1 MKLDIQL
8 FADGKVVIQTKLD
21 TSGFE
26 EGLDDMENGSMLS
39 KFIGVIK
46 EKLSNIGTAMSDAI
60 KKAGKGIKGLGKAI
74 KEVSKIALQSIAKF
88 TLGAIKLG
96 AILLTALPIVALL
109 GLGFLAVMEAIK
121 KVSNENQTIKN
132 DIKYIWFSIKT
143 AIQPAIDAIANGL
156 VKIINFLIQIVKYA
170 MAFANALAGRN
181 LFEKA
186 TPKAFAK
193 SMKDAEKSS
202 KGVAKNAK
210 EIKKQL
216 AGFDEMNVLQ
226 DNTAS
231 GGGASATPTD
241 FGTSFDASK
250 LDIELP
256 KWLQWIVDNKQFVV
270 DGLLGIATGLTAVK
284 LGLSA
289 LQGVGLGLIT
299 FGLTELIRDITNPK
313 TDGLEKAFKILG
325 DIAII
330 LGGIL
335 MFFNPLYGIV
345 VALIGFVLK
354 YFPEISNWVSNL
366 EDKIANWFIN
376 LKEKAREFGHNLGVK
391 VGEFIVKHKDKI
403 LVFINWIKKVV
414 KGVGNAIIAVLN
426 GIITGLNIILAPLR
440 TIIWGFGKISG
451 KNWKLSD
458 IAIPHIK
465 PLAKGGII
473 NQPGRGIAVG
483 GERGAEGVIPLT
495 DSQQMELLGEAI
507 GKYITINANIT
518 NTMNGRIISRELQ
531 KINNE
536 NSFAMN
542 R

>member
-8 FADGKVVIQTKLD
+8 FADGKVVVGTELD
-21 TSGFE
+21 TSGLE
-26 EGLDDMENGSMLS
+26 NGLDNMENNS
-39 KFIGVIK
+39 
-46 EKLSNIGTAMSDAI
+46 KLSQFISKLKKKFGEMGNAMSEAI
-60 KKAGKGIKGLGKAI
+60 AKGGKNIKGLGKAI
-74 KEVSKIALQSIAKF
+74 KEVSKVALQAIAKIAL
-88 TLGAIKLG
+88 GAVKLG
-96 AILLTALPIVALL
+96 VALIAALPIVALL
-109 GLGFLAVMEAIK
+109 GLGFISAMEAVK
-121 KVSNENQTIKN
+121 KIGEENKTLKN

-143 AIQPAIDAIANGL
+143 ALQPAIDAIANGL
-156 VKIINFLIQIVKYA
+156 VKIINFLIQMIKYA

-181 LFEKA
+181 LFDKA
-186 TPKAFAK
+186 TPKAFVKA
-193 SMKDAEKSS
+193 MKDAEKSS
-202 KGVAKNAK
+202 KKTAGHAK

-226 DNTAS
+226 DNSAS
-231 GGGASATPTD
+231 GGGGGGAATDYMP
-241 FGTSFDASK
+241 SFDASG
-250 LDIELP
+250 LNMELP
-256 KWLQWIVDNKQFVV
+256 GWLQWIVDNKQFVI
-270 DGLLGIATGLTAVK
+270 DGLLGIAAGFGAIK
-284 LGLSA
+284 LGLTA
-289 LQGVGLGLIT
+289 LQGVGIGLIT
-299 FGLTELIRDITNPK
+299 FGLTELIRDITNPE

-366 EDKIANWFIN
+366 EDKIANWFID

-391 VGEFIVKHKDKI
+391 VGEFIAKNKEKI
-403 LVFINWIKKVV
+403 IKFADTIKSIAKGVV
-414 KGVGNAIIAVLN
+414 KAIVVLLN
-426 GIITGLNIILAPLR
+426 GLISGLNLILTPLR
-440 TIIWGFGKISG
+440 TIIWGFGKIAG
-451 KNWKLSD
+451 KDWKLSD
-458 IAIPHIK
+458 VRIPTIK
-465 PLAKGGII
+465 LAKGGII
-473 NQPGRGIAVG
+473 NQPGRGVAIG
-483 GERGAEGVIPLT
+483 GERGSEGVIPLT

-536 NSFAMN
+536 NSFAGN